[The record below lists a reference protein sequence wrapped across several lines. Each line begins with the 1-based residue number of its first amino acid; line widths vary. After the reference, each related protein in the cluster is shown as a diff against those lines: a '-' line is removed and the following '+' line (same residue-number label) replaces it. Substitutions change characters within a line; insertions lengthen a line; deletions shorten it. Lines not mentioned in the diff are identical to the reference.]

1 MDFEEKIAYLQQK
14 EQRSN
19 ERLQTSVHENDLMK
33 AEIKNMLI
41 KLQVLEH
48 KVDEASHLEN
58 AFLELQKDYDELVK
72 EKAQIVQ
79 SYENQIFYLKDE
91 GRDAKG
97 TAAEH
102 HRNAVKAK
110 KDVEDMQRECYQM
123 DRSRAKLQKE
133 NSEMAAELIT
143 KNRLLEEK
151 NQKLE
156 QYNEEVSNINKK
168 ILEFNVL
175 MERLIQENQR
185 LNLLTGEG
193 GKSDRMKMADRP
205 FLERVKIN
213 TSERDPMLKPTST
226 LKNFRSE
233 NLC

>member
-1 MDFEEKIAYLQQK
+1 MNFEEKIAYLQQK
-14 EQRSN
+14 EQKSN
-19 ERLQTSVHENDLMK
+19 ERLQISIHENDLMK

-48 KVDEASHLEN
+48 KVDEGSHLEN
-58 AFLELQKDYDELVK
+58 AFLELQKDYDDLVK
-72 EKAQIVQ
+72 EKAAIIQ
-79 SYENQIFYLKDE
+79 SYENKIFYLKDE

-110 KDVEDMQRECYQM
+110 KDVEEMQRECYQAE
-123 DRSRAKLQKE
+123 RSMAKLAKE
-133 NSEMAAELIT
+133 NGELAAELMT

-156 QYNEEVSNINKK
+156 QYNNEVSSINKK

-185 LNLLTGEG
+185 LNLMNGEG
-193 GKSDRMKMADRP
+193 GKSDRMKVFERG

-213 TSERDPMLKPTST
+213 SSDRDQVVKPSST